1 MMAAHEFTI
10 VERRGA
16 VSMITL
22 NRPHVQNAWHLA
34 MREEFEQALREA
46 GADPQVKSIL
56 ITGAGD
62 RAFSAG
68 QDLSETQKFEGG
80 SQGHD
85 WTQTWRKLYTT
96 IRALDKPLVA
106 ALNGVAAGSAFQVA
120 LMTDVRVGH
129 SGTRMGQPEINSAIP
144 SVMGPW
150 LMIDRIGLSRA
161 TELTLSGRMM
171 DAKECHEIGLIHHMT
186 SADNVKPLALK
197 IAAELGEKPEGAMRE
212 NKRHFRTITEE
223 GFQNALRLLAPMQE
237 RAFASGEPQLWMKKF
252 FEQRAKAKQS

>member
-1 MMAAHEFTI
+1 MPAYQFII
-10 VERRGA
+10 VERQGA
-16 VSMITL
+16 VATITL
-22 NRPHVQNAWHLA
+22 NRPAVQNAWHLP
-34 MREEFEQALREA
+34 MREEFENALKQA
-46 GADPQVKSIL
+46 GADAAIRSIL
-56 ITGAGD
+56 VTGAGD

-68 QDLSETQKFEGG
+68 QDLSETEKFAGG
-80 SQGHD
+80 SEGHD

-96 IRALDKPLVA
+96 IRELDKPLVA

-161 TELTLSGRMM
+161 IELTLSGRMM
-171 DAKECHEIGLIHHMT
+171 DAKECHEIGLIHHLT
-186 SADNVKPLALK
+186 SAANVKPLALQ
-197 IAAELGEKPEGAMRE
+197 IATELGEKPAGAMRE

-223 GFQNALRLLAPMQE
+223 SFQNALRLLAPMQE

-252 FEQRAKAKQS
+252 FEQRANAKRG

>member
-1 MMAAHEFTI
+1 MPVHEFII
-10 VERRGA
+10 VERRGV
-16 VSMITL
+16 VSTITL
-22 NRPHVQNAWHLA
+22 NRPAVQNAWHLP
-34 MREEFEQALREA
+34 MREEFEQALRDA
-46 GADPQVKSIL
+46 GGDAAVKSIL

-68 QDLSETQKFEGG
+68 QDLSETEKFAGG
-80 SQGHD
+80 SQGHA
-85 WTQTWRKLYTT
+85 WTETWRKLYTT

-120 LMTDVRVGH
+120 LMADVRVGH

-171 DAKECHEIGLIHHMT
+171 DAQECHAIGLIHHLT
-186 SADNVKPLALK
+186 SAANVMPLALE
-197 IAAELGEKPEGAMRE
+197 IATSLGEKPAGAMRE
-212 NKRHFRTITEE
+212 NKQHFRAITED